1 MWGLCSSKRAGEP
14 PTLVRDKHTN
24 PDERTARTHAQPQ
37 SQRFLSNAPCS
48 QARGWFGRA
57 RDRRRENLTRAES
70 KERTRRT
77 NHRHAPRACVV
88 RPRGTFSRPPHA
100 RPRIAARRSRAAA
113 RPRAAARRRQRR
125 TCGAARAPPPA
136 PRPAPAQHHT
146 RARAAAAPRGAHFAR
161 DAALEVDEHAK
172 PRVLTVGELQQLERR
187 VEDVAE
193 CADRAHNRLEL
204 GSSVED
210 NDARCSSRAQPP
222 QRPHWRSTMPHGL
235 SRCGQV

>member
-1 MWGLCSSKRAGEP
+1 MGPLLEQEGGRAPDVGERQTHQP
-14 PTLVRDKHTN
+14 RRAH
-24 PDERTARTHAQPQ
+24 ECTHAQPQ

>member
-1 MWGLCSSKRAGEP
+1 MHARAAAIATFPFECAVLTSTWVVWARERQAPG
-14 PTLVRDKHTN
+14 K
-24 PDERTARTHAQPQ
+24 PDESGIERADKAHE
-37 SQRFLSNAPCS
+37 SQTCTSS
-48 QARGWFGRA
+48 
-57 RDRRRENLTRAES
+57 
-70 KERTRRT
+70 
-77 NHRHAPRACVV
+77 V
-88 RPRGTFSRPPHA
+88 R
-100 RPRIAARRSRAAA
+100 RAAA
-113 RPRAAARRRQRR
+113 RHIFPAAPRAASNSSTSKSCRCSTSRRRSPPSMSNLWRR
-125 TCGAARAPPPA
+125 PSPPPA